1 MQNLTSITKSSISN
15 VSQLYG
21 GRSHDNFVVKDSKY
35 LDDMYLGNQL
45 LADWGFNIKEPI
57 FLKCA
62 ESIIR
67 PTAKGQALMTTE
79 DARRQVA
86 TKKS

>member
-1 MQNLTSITKSSISN
+1 MQNLSY
-15 VSQLYG
+15 VSHLYG
-21 GRSHDNFVVKDSKY
+21 GRFHDNFMVRDSKY
-35 LDDMYLGNQL
+35 FDYIYPGNQV
-45 LADWGFNIKEPI
+45 LADRGSNIKEPI

-67 PTAKGQALMTTE
+67 PTAKGQAQMTTE